1 MSSFLSRLQTNATDQ
16 RHRAI
21 LRDLTFG
28 GDCICICVCGFCVCV
43 CIFGYSGTRLVFF
56 EASPNALRDGSL
68 KFMNGM
74 LLDRDG
80 GLLRFLRC
88 NGKYF
93 Y

>member
-1 MSSFLSRLQTNATDQ
+1 MGSFLSRLQTNATDQ

-28 GDCICICVCGFCVCV
+28 GDCICICV